1 MKYSKVLTIA
11 ISALFCLTVAGAI
24 FTSDDSSAAE
34 KTAHNIYIEVVS
46 NPEGALDSSFW
57 MLVECENT
65 NDAFIAQANK
75 VAQALGFDLTFAMSG
90 DYLSVTYGGGGSSAC
105 WYEKDGVWAAMDK
118 TDEQYANSSVIGLAL
133 KTGWINSTQ
142 YDALTDAQKAKWQ
155 ADSMMPGYYMK
166 KVDAK
171 VTDVPETKT
180 YHVLGKVIKDDLSI
194 ETSKWIEF
202 ENYKTPEGFVIGAN
216 FAFADAGMDKVK
228 FTIGGDY
235 IGSQYGDSYNN
246 CSYYAKDG
254 KWVAVDDTK
263 AQYVSGDS
271 VAFGF
276 VNGYINGEKYNSLS
290 DDAKKDWKD
299 SGYPDSYIYVF
310 SDAIDGYKPSSNN
323 NLVLYIAIGVVAVI
337 AVAAIAFFVFKKK

>member
-1 MKYSKVLTIA
+1 MKSSKVLTIA

-75 VAQALGFDLTFAMSG
+75 VAKAAGIDLTFAMSG

-105 WYEKDGVWAAMDK
+105 WYEKDGAWAAMDK

-180 YHVLGKVIKDDLSI
+180 YHILGKVIKDDFSV
-194 ETSKWIEF
+194 ETSKWVEF
-202 ENYKTPEGFVIGAN
+202 TNYKTIEGFAAGAN
-216 FAFADAGMDKVK
+216 MAFAEAGMDKVT
-228 FTIGGDY
+228 FA
-235 IGSQYGDSYNN
+235 GSWATYDGSGNN
-246 CSYYAKDG
+246 VSVTVKDG
-254 KWVAVDDTK
+254 KWAYSDNPDTD
-263 AQYVSGDS
+263 YVSDEA
-271 VAFGF
+271 VAFAF
-276 VNGYINGEKYNSLS
+276 LNGYIDGEKYNALS
-290 DDAKKDWKD
+290 DDGKKNWNETGWGGDYAYRWNFTD
-299 SGYPDSYIYVF
+299 PV
-310 SDAIDGYKPSSNN
+310 DGYKPSSNN